1 MADVKGPS
9 AAPAARKKRTAFP
22 LIIAGIVIGGAVL
35 IIGSSQ
41 GAYDLQIADVLANKQ
56 DYVQREI
63 KVSGIIAP
71 GSLKG
76 TTEDGSFH
84 FDIKDEK
91 GNTLTVHFTKRL
103 LPDPFAEGRE
113 VIAQGRL
120 REDGVLESG
129 NITVK
134 CPSRYQEEGMTEDQA
149 QQYYETKYK
158 NGHPDKK

>member
-1 MADVKGPS
+1 MAQSDPTPPVKAKG
-9 AAPAARKKRTAFP
+9 KRSAFP
-22 LIIAGIVIGGAVL
+22 LIIGAIVLGGAVL

-41 GAYDLQIADVLANKQ
+41 GAYDLQIAEVLANKQ

-63 KVSGIIAP
+63 KVAGIIAP

-84 FDIKDEK
+84 FDIQDDK
-91 GNTLTVHFTKRL
+91 GNNLTVHFTKRL

-113 VIAQGRL
+113 VIALGRL
-120 REDGVLESG
+120 QENGVLQSS

-134 CPSRYQEEGMTEDQA
+134 CPSRYQEEGMTEEQA
-149 QQYYETKYK
+149 GQYYEQKYN
-158 NGHPDKK
+158 NGHKAQN

>member
-1 MADVKGPS
+1 MADVEKKGTSPI
-9 AAPAARKKRTAFP
+9 ARKKRTAFP
-22 LIIAGIVIGGAVL
+22 LIIAGIVIGGAFL

-56 DYVQREI
+56 SYVQREI

-84 FDIKDEK
+84 FDIRDEK
-91 GNTLTVHFTKRL
+91 NNTLTVHFTKRL

-120 REDGVLESG
+120 QEDGILESG

-149 QQYYETKYK
+149 QEYYDKKYK
-158 NGHPDKK
+158 NGQRQQ